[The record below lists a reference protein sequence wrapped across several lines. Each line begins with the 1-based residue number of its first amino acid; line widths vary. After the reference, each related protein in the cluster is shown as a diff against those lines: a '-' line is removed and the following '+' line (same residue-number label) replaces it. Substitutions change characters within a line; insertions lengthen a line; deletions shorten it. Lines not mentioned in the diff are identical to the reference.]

1 MIDDPYVS
9 IDNYKNFFLTIEVK
23 KIIYMIFVMSRFFD
37 SMIGYWTTYMNDMF
51 NLLLYFLK
59 FISYDTLFKFF
70 WL

>member
-37 SMIGYWTTYMNDMF
+37 YMIWVLD
-51 NLLLYFLK
+51 NLHE
-59 FISYDTLFKFF
+59 
-70 WL
+70 